1 MTTKKV
7 SKTSKPAVQFDA
19 IAAAAIIADQLIQA
33 TAASTVLGEAT
44 AAINAQCKAMRAAK
58 VSIGK
63 SRRTCPI
70 SAAIYDRMP
79 ASLANGTKSNYLTA
93 IRTAVNEGKD
103 FKFPNGSDKKAGK
116 KTGAKTGGTGTIMIA
131 LSAGDKPEAA
141 ANKLRKGFE
150 KMREALLFRAFM
162 TRTRATPNTH
172 RHSRKTGHGFTHHTQ
187 SVFKR

>member
-7 SKTSKPAVQFDA
+7 SKTSKPATKPAVQFDA
-19 IAAAAIIADQLIQA
+19 LKSAAVIADQLVQA
-33 TAASTVLGEAT
+33 HAAQVVLGDAT
-44 AAINAQCKAMRAAK
+44 KAINEQCKAMRAAK
-58 VSIGK
+58 VKIGG

-70 SAAIYDRMP
+70 SAALYDRMP
-79 ASLANGTKSNYLTA
+79 ESLAAGTKANYLTA

-150 KMREALLFRAFM
+150 KMREASDDLAKLA
-162 TRTRATPNTH
+162 AYLVDALDEA
-172 RHSRKTGHGFTHHTQ
+172 GFGGESESETE
-187 SVFKR
+187 

>member
-7 SKTSKPAVQFDA
+7 SKTSKPVTKPAFDA
-19 IAAAAIIADQLIQA
+19 LKSAAIIAEQLIQA
-33 TAASTVLGEAT
+33 TAASAVLGDAT
-44 AAINAQCKAMRAAK
+44 KKINEQCKAMRAAK

-70 SAAIYDRMP
+70 SAAIFDQMP

-131 LSAGDKPEAA
+131 VSAGDKAENA

-150 KMREALLFRAFM
+150 KMREASDDLAKLA
-162 TRTRATPNTH
+162 AYLVDALDEA
-172 RHSRKTGHGFTHHTQ
+172 GFGGESESETE
-187 SVFKR
+187 